1 MVLAVSNGA
10 SPTPPYSGYH
20 YAILIYMY
28 RALTFFG
35 LLSHAVLFNSIVDV
49 VVLQPLTSRN

>member
-1 MVLAVSNGA
+1 MVLANSNGA

-20 YAILIYMY
+20 YVTITYSY

-35 LLSHAVLFNSIVDV
+35 PVSHPVQIH
-49 VVLQPLTSRN
+49 

>member
-1 MVLAVSNGA
+1 MVLATSNGA

-20 YAILIYMY
+20 YAKLFYMY

-35 LLSHAVLFNSIVDV
+35 LLSHAVLFISLVDL
-49 VVLQPLTSRN
+49 VVL

>member
-1 MVLAVSNGA
+1 MVLANSNGA

-20 YAILIYMY
+20 YVTLLYTY

-35 LLSHAVLFNSIVDV
+35 LLSHAVQFNSVVDV
-49 VVLQPLTSRN
+49 VVL

>member
-1 MVLAVSNGA
+1 MVLAISNGA

-20 YAILIYMY
+20 YVTLLYKY

-35 LLSHAVLFNSIVDV
+35 LVSHPVLLNSVVDV
-49 VVLQPLTSRN
+49 VVL